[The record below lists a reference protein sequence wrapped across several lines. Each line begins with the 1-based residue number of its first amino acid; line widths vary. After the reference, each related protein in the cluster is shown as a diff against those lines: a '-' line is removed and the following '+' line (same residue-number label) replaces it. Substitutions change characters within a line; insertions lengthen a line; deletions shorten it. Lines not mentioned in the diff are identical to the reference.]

1 MVRFSWP
8 EAVTSL
14 LQVQKTLNEYVPNYF
29 PELDLTVMVNKKV
42 KNFMKQAQWMV
53 RNAVKKWIRKWKGIR
68 KYQEYLLQ
76 L

>member
-29 PELDLTVMVNKKV
+29 QELNLTVMVNKKV
-42 KNFMKQAQWMV
+42 NNFMKQAQWMV
-53 RNAVKKWIRKWKGIR
+53 RNAARKWIRKWKRIR